1 MAPRRGRCEVSTR
14 LGYFLI
20 ADITG
25 YTQYLGASEL
35 EHAQQ
40 TLTALLNLVI
50 HDTRPPLVI
59 SRLAGDAVI
68 SYGLSDNFLTGQTFA
83 ESIEDTYVDFRRAID
98 RMVHNTTCPCNACRN
113 IGTLDLKFFVHHG
126 EFAVQKLDAHD
137 ELVGSDVILMHR
149 LLKNHVTEAT
159 GFRAYTLFTDAAL
172 SRLGLGTEGLVA
184 HQESYENFGTVAVWI
199 EDMHPAWERKRRLTR
214 VTIPDDNELMRVS
227 ADIALPREQVWD
239 YVVQPEHYRVL
250 LAATHLEVNG
260 KSGGRV
266 AVGSTFQCYH
276 GDAVIP
282 LTVLEWQPFEQMLV
296 QYVSP
301 VPIKGVSGLTELR
314 LEATATGTRL
324 TQIFSKSSGSLL
336 GRMLSDAGL
345 KSSAKQFQHDIEQFA
360 RHIEADHAL
369 QPEQPAAVAALG
381 PAEIGAAVRLSL
393 GGISA

>member
-1 MAPRRGRCEVSTR
+1 MSTR

-40 TLTALLNLVI
+40 TLTELLNLLI

-83 ESIEDTYVDFRRAID
+83 ETIEDTYVDFRRAIE

-113 IGTLDLKFFVHHG
+113 VGSLDLKFFVHHG

-137 ELVGSDVILMHR
+137 ELVGSDVILIHR

-172 SRLGLGTEGLVA
+172 QRLGLGAEGLVA
-184 HQESYENFGTVAVWI
+184 HEESYENFGTVAVWI
-199 EDMHPAWERKRRLTR
+199 EDMHPVWEKKRRLTA
-214 VTIPDDNELMRVS
+214 VTIPRERELMRVS
-227 ADIALPREQVWD
+227 TEIVLPRERVWD
-239 YVVQPEHYRVL
+239 YLVQPEHYMVL
-250 LAATHLEVNG
+250 LAATHLDVSG

-266 AVGSTFQCYH
+266 AVGSVFQCYH
-276 GDAVIP
+276 GDAIIP
-282 LTVLEWQPFEQMLV
+282 LTVLEWQPFERMV
-296 QYVSP
+296 VEYTP
-301 VPIKGVSGLTELR
+301 PIPIKGVTGLTELR
-314 LEATATGTRL
+314 LEETAAGTLL
-324 TQIFSKSSGSLL
+324 TQIFSKSSGPLV
-336 GRMLSDAGL
+336 GRMMADMGL
-345 KSSAKQFQHDIEQFA
+345 KSSAKQFQHDIEEFKA
-360 RHIEADHAL
+360 HVEADHERRPDDEVMA
-369 QPEQPAAVAALG
+369 PIAAAD
-381 PAEIGAAVRLSL
+381 IGAAARQSLSEL
-393 GGISA
+393 QA

>member
-1 MAPRRGRCEVSTR
+1 VSTR

-83 ESIEDTYVDFRRAID
+83 ESIEDTYVDFRRAIE

-137 ELVGSDVILMHR
+137 ELVGSEVILIHR

-159 GFRAYTLFTDAAL
+159 GCRAYTLFTDAAL
-172 SRLGLGTEGLVA
+172 QRLGLGTEGLVA

-199 EDMHPAWERKRRLTR
+199 EDMHPVWEQKRRLTR
-214 VTIPDDNELMRVS
+214 VTIPRERELLRVS
-227 ADIALPREQVWD
+227 AEIALPREQVWD
-239 YVVQPEHYRVL
+239 YLVQPEHYMVL
-250 LAATHLEVNG
+250 LAATRLEV
-260 KSGGRV
+260 SGRNAGRV

-282 LTVLEWQPFEQMLV
+282 LTVLEWQPFEQMV
-296 QYVSP
+296 VEYVAP
-301 VPIKGVSGLTELR
+301 VPINVVSALTELR
-314 LEATATGTRL
+314 LEATPTGTRL
-324 TQIFSKSSGSLL
+324 TQIFSRSSGPLL
-336 GRMLSDAGL
+336 GRVMSDAGL
-345 KSSAKQFQHDIEQFA
+345 KASAKQFQHDIEQFA
-360 RHIEADHAL
+360 RHVEADHAERP
-369 QPEQPAAVAALG
+369 PELAAAAFAT
-381 PAEIGAAVRLSL
+381 AEIGAAARASL
-393 GGISA
+393 GAAGAQPG

>member
-1 MAPRRGRCEVSTR
+1 VSTR

-40 TLTALLNLVI
+40 TLTALLNLII

-68 SYGLSDNFLTGQTFA
+68 SYGLSDSFLTGQTFA
-83 ESIEDTYVDFRRAID
+83 ESIEDTYVDFRRAIE

-113 IGTLDLKFFVHHG
+113 IGSLDLKFFVHHG

-137 ELVGSDVILMHR
+137 ELVGSDVILIHR

-172 SRLGLGTEGLVA
+172 TRLGLGSDGLVA
-184 HQESYENFGTVAVWI
+184 HEESYENFATVAVWI
-199 EDMHPAWERKRRLTR
+199 EDMHPVWEKKRRLTR
-214 VTIPDDNELMRVS
+214 VTIPGEQELMRVETE
-227 ADIALPREQVWD
+227 IALPREQVWD

-250 LAATHLEVNG
+250 LAATHLDING
-260 KSGGRV
+260 KNAGRV
-266 AVGSTFQCYH
+266 AVGSVFQCYH

-296 QYVSP
+296 EYVSP

-324 TQIFSKSSGSLL
+324 VQIFSKSSGPLL

-345 KSSAKQFQHDIEQFA
+345 KSSAKQFQRDMDRFA
-360 RHIEADHAL
+360 RHIEADRAGR
-369 QPEQPAAVAALG
+369 PDAGGAMAPLG
-381 PAEIGAAVRLSL
+381 PAEIGAAARDSL
-393 GGISA
+393 AALRT